1 MQHDVTLPV
10 AIITSA
16 LLLVLGW
23 SLLFATR
30 GWLSLISEYSERPHR
45 LLMPGLAMTAYG
57 LVVVFNHNIWSGG
70 WMVVIT
76 VTGWLIFLKG
86 LTFLLNPG
94 IVKIHQRFPQT
105 VEKMLMRVGGVIL
118 ILLGLM
124 LLLIL
129 TGRT

>member
-57 LVVVFNHNIWSGG
+57 LVVVFNHNIWTGG

-86 LTFLLNPG
+86 LTFMLNPG

-105 VEKMLMRVGGVIL
+105 VEKTLMRVGGVIL